1 MAGTLLTSTLTILW
15 LTTTRMPPSSGELLF
30 GQIGKRKRP
39 ASKIQTDLTQRTF
52 FVDSAKLL
60 QSKTNS
66 THQTHQISPV
76 STVRDLDILQES
88 AHSSYVQ
95 RPNPPQQL
103 QQPCHQHNLN
113 LEGSEQVEYNLVYN
127 SYEYE
132 QNVESVKG
140 RLKNHINFWKTKLKP
155 TELVLHTIEFGY
167 VIPFFQEPVSALLK
181 NNWSA
186 IDNFDFVVKAISEL
200 LINGCIIETKD
211 VPYVVNPLTVAISDS
226 GKERLVSDLRHV
238 NRYIEKQKVKFK
250 GTNEAKQYA
259 KQGNYAVKFDL
270 KSGII

>member
-1 MAGTLLTSTLTILW
+1 
-15 LTTTRMPPSSGELLF
+15 MPPSSGELLF
-30 GQIGKRKRP
+30 GQVANERDQ
-39 ASKIQTDLTQRTF
+39 ASKIRADLTQRTF
-52 FVDSAKLL
+52 FVASAKLL

-76 STVRDLDILQES
+76 STVKDLDILQES

-95 RPNPPQQL
+95 RL

-132 QNVESVKG
+132 QSVKG
-140 RLKNHINFWKTKLKP
+140 RLKNHINFWKTQLKP
-155 TELVLHTIEFGY
+155 TELVLNTIEIGY

-181 NNWSA
+181 NNRSA
-186 IDNFDFVVKAISEL
+186 FDNCDFVVKAISEL
-200 LINGCIIETKD
+200 LINGCIVETKD
-211 VPYVVNPLTVAISDS
+211 VPYVVNPLAVAISDS
-226 GKERLVSDLRHV
+226 GKERLALDLRHV
-238 NRYIEKQKVKFK
+238 NRYIEKQKVKFE
-250 GTNEAKQYA
+250 GVNEAKQYP

-270 KSGII
+270 